1 MPDQKKNSA
10 KLHES
15 NKIYIFKKKTL
26 KTINNEK
33 NLNVQSIKPNDTSPF
48 VLERSS
54 YRPSVKKF
62 SIDHTTI
69 MPRLSS
75 RGRHTVNP
83 LSSNTGNDSKIH
95 FPQPVKKFIYRS
107 SIHDEKDDDK

>member
-10 KLHES
+10 KLYES
-15 NKIYIFKKKTL
+15 NKIYIFKEKARKT
-26 KTINNEK
+26 TNNET
-33 NLNVQSIKPNDTSPF
+33 NLNVQSIKLNDTSPS
-48 VLERSS
+48 VLGRSS
-54 YRPSVKKF
+54 YRPLVKKS
-62 SIDHTTI
+62 SIDHPTI

-83 LSSNTGNDSKIH
+83 LSSTTGNDSKIQ
-95 FPQPVKKFIYRS
+95 FPQPVKNFIYRS